1 MNSHANKTEL
11 FRQAINA
18 DADERCKKI
27 RSDVDRYVEDELKKT
42 RRLARTNVRP
52 VRSSELDRLNEEIN
66 TELSE
71 NEIKET
77 KKLIAKRNEAVERVL
92 KKATDGII
100 EFTKSEKYT
109 DFILESVRK
118 INSVIGEN
126 SVISLRP
133 ADKAFEDKIKAL
145 GSSIK
150 YDSTIVLG
158 GCKGENF
165 ATGLTADDTLD
176 ARLEAE
182 KKRFYEYSKL
192 YLSL

>member
-1 MNSHANKTEL
+1 MNSRTNKTEL

-42 RRLARTNVRP
+42 RRLARLNVRP

-71 NEIKET
+71 NEVKET

-92 KKATDGII
+92 KSATEKII

-109 DFILESVRK
+109 AFILESVHK
-118 INSVIGEN
+118 INSAIGEN

-133 ADKAFEDKIKAL
+133 ADNALEAEINAL
-145 GSSIK
+145 GNSVK
-150 YDSTIVLG
+150 FDSTIILG

-176 ARLEAE
+176 SRLEAE